1 MESMSTQ
8 THAFVA
14 RAAPRFFVS
23 YDATG
28 LEKRLAQSACVMI
41 PALAI
46 AVLADLADLADGI
59 APCSTW
65 IGSGIGEARERDYRF
80 NAATFGNEGRAHVAL
95 TVCASKQEAGNV
107 LPF

>member
-8 THAFVA
+8 MHAFVA
-14 RAAPRFFVS
+14 RAAPSFFVS

-41 PALAI
+41 PAPALAF
-46 AVLADLADLADGI
+46 AVLADLADGI
-59 APCSTW
+59 APCSAW
-65 IGSGIGEARERDYRF
+65 IGRCIGEARERDYRF
-80 NAATFGNEGRAHVAL
+80 NAATFGNEGHAHLAL

>member
-8 THAFVA
+8 MHAFVA
-14 RAAPRFFVS
+14 RAAPSFFVS

-41 PALAI
+41 PALAF
-46 AVLADLADLADGI
+46 AVLADLADGI
-59 APCSTW
+59 APCSAW

-80 NAATFGNEGRAHVAL
+80 NAATFGNEGHAHVAL